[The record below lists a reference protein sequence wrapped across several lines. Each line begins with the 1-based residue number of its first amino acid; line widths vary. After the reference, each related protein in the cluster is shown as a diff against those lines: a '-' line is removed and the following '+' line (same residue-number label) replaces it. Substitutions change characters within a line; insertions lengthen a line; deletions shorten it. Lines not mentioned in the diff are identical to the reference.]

1 MQNSELN
8 YPSTAD
14 CEKENGNDLLREFL
28 EYYALPEISYE
39 EKQDSTSDEFNLGI
53 SKLNE
58 ILENLTLPEPVT
70 FMDEWITQDIV
81 LQKLGISERILAS
94 WRKSGKL
101 PYSLIEHKFFYKKQD
116 IEDLLQKSFRKNERT

>member
-8 YPSTAD
+8 YPSTSD
-14 CEKENGNDLLREFL
+14 YKKENGNDLLRDFL
-28 EYYALPEISYE
+28 EYYALTEISYE
-39 EKQDSTSDEFNLGI
+39 EQQDSTLDEFSQGI

-81 LQKLGISERILAS
+81 LQKLGISERTLAS

-101 PYSLIEHKFFYKKQD
+101 PYSPIEHKFFYKKQD
-116 IEDLLQKSFRKNERT
+116 IEDLLWKSFKKNERT